1 MNELCT
7 YGNLTRSSSVRPE
20 HEWAVIDLETTGLE
34 PHEGRVIEV
43 SVLRLSPDGTVI
55 DEFATLIDPGVRHT
69 GKRGIH
75 GIELEDIQGAPTPE
89 EVWPA
94 VASRLRGAVIVSHKL
109 DFEEKW
115 IVSEMQRAGV
125 EPLVDAVGLDTLL
138 VARSQFQAYP
148 YRLSFVHAM
157 LTNRPAAGGHAALA
171 DARAVAT
178 ILRELLASGRLGWSG
193 PRVEPSTYEPLSIP
207 VKARVS
213 GVDGVPLRLPRI
225 VAGLPV
231 DRTLPPVDPVLA
243 AEYLQGIRTAL
254 ADYKVSNAEFTELS
268 RLASSAGFTQE
279 TIRAAHD
286 QLLAEVR
293 AEIEA
298 DGVIT
303 RTEAADVWVLA
314 RELEQADQVDHLVPE
329 APVSRALKGERI
341 VVSDD
346 SDAGDD
352 LAEWVSLHGAKI
364 GVNITKTVTLVID
377 DAPTERVLAKAQE
390 HSATIITVEQAR
402 VQLQQIIDAHV
413 AESAPDE
420 VDIPRSSFET
430 VPWRKKELPQEL
442 VTGFFDAEMA
452 YASEKRLRG
461 LRREWDDL
469 YGDDDFDD
477 DDDGWIVVEDD
488 DDFDELD
495 DFDED
500 YEVFVTTDQPLPVME
515 SDAAHERGAKIRR
528 QGLWAMWL
536 SILGFCF
543 VTAVIGVILG
553 FLAMN
558 DAKNAG
564 LPRPGTALAA
574 VIIGSGWLAL
584 FLLGQLT

>member
-34 PHEGRVIEV
+34 PEEGRVIEV
-43 SVLRLSPDGTVI
+43 SVLRLSPDGTVL
-55 DEFATLIDPGVRHT
+55 DEFATLINPGVQDT
-69 GKRGIH
+69 GKSWIH

-89 EVWPA
+89 DVWPA
-94 VASRLRGAVIVSHKL
+94 VASRLRGAVVVSHKL

-125 EPLVDAVGLDTLL
+125 EPLVDAVGLDTRL

-213 GVDGVPLRLPRI
+213 GVDGVPLSLPRI
-225 VAGLPV
+225 VAGLPL

-243 AEYLQGIRTAL
+243 AEYLHGIRTAL
-254 ADYKVSNAEFTELS
+254 ADYKVSNSEFEELS

-341 VVSDD
+341 VISDD

-402 VQLQQIIDAHV
+402 IQLQQIIDAHV
-413 AESAPDE
+413 ADSAPDE

-461 LRREWDDL
+461 LRRELDDL

-477 DDDGWIVVEDD
+477 DDDAWIVVEDD

-500 YEVFVTTDQPLPVME
+500 YEVFVTTDQPLPVMD
-515 SDAAHERGAKIRR
+515 SDAAYERGAKIRR
-528 QGLWAMWL
+528 QALWAMWL

-558 DAKNAG
+558 DAKKAE

-584 FLLGQLT
+584 FLLGQIA